1 MAGLKNTGIAGLGR
15 THTAIA
21 GGRTFIAEWG
31 RTPALK
37 IIIVMERVEVWA
49 EAGRAERSRAGQ
61 AGRQGR
67 AEQSRAEQ
75 SKHFVSCCIWFERS
89 ADTHAELVMW

>member
-1 MAGLKNTGIAGLGR
+1 MGR
-15 THTAIA
+15 
-21 GGRTFIAEWG
+21 GRQ
-31 RTPALK
+31 
-37 IIIVMERVEVWA
+37 
-49 EAGRAERSRAGQ
+49 AGRAERSRAGQ

-89 ADTHAELVMW
+89 ADTHAELVVW

>member
-1 MAGLKNTGIAGLGR
+1 MGANASVENHHCHAAGRGVGR
-15 THTAIA
+15 
-21 GGRTFIAEWG
+21 GRQ
-31 RTPALK
+31 
-37 IIIVMERVEVWA
+37 
-49 EAGRAERSRAGQ
+49 AGRAERSSAGQ

-89 ADTHAELVMW
+89 ADTHAELVVW